1 MLSVDK
7 KMYFEEEP
15 ELLSQVTNFDLF
27 IELVNSEG
35 HNEEREFLI
44 NFLSIL
50 FPNYNIFFTP

>member
-1 MLSVDK
+1 
-7 KMYFEEEP
+7 MYFEEEP
-15 ELLSQVTNFDLF
+15 ELLNQVTNFDLF
-27 IELVNSEG
+27 MELVNADG